1 MNAIG
6 DMLRRIIAEQDAE
19 DLAAMNNNECP
30 SFPINPDAVIRRQ
43 EAQRME
49 NALTLSDFDGD
60 CTAAI
65 KMRLSGL
72 SDRSLGNGTDRHTVI
87 HAIAIAQISKGRF
100 LRQPRQFL
108 CTTKGAKEYGVG
120 AAVGCQVDCQPCKD
134 IIQRHGL
141 SVVQVNQLLLETRKH
156 NLSDHNWRPKR
167 EQEDSDE
174 RVWRVC
180 FRN

>member
-1 MNAIG
+1 MT
-6 DMLRRIIAEQDAE
+6 IIDLLGQIVAEEEAK
-19 DLAAMNNNECP
+19 DLAAMNNHEYP
-30 SFPINPDAVIRRQ
+30 SCAINPDAVIEQR
-43 EAQRME
+43 ETQRME

-60 CTAAI
+60 YTTAI

-72 SDRSLGNGTDRHTVI
+72 SDRSLGNGTDRRTVI

-134 IIQRHGL
+134 IIQWHGL
-141 SVVQVNQLLLETRKH
+141 SVCN
-156 NLSDHNWRPKR
+156 
-167 EQEDSDE
+167 DE
-174 RVWRVC
+174 RLGKLINC
-180 FRN
+180 Y